1 MEKLRRAT
9 EDYLK
14 TIYLLGGSQLRV
26 RCVDIANRLGI
37 SRASVS
43 VAVKRLCDEG
53 YLVSDATHQVRLTES
68 GLAVAQNTLEKNQ
81 TIRALLLDFGVDE
94 ENADRDACRIEH
106 DISPASFAAMQDWWS
121 RRQRE
126 ERTE

>member
-14 TIYLLGGSQLRV
+14 TIYLLGGSKLRV
-26 RCVDIANRLGI
+26 RCVDIANQLGV

-53 YLVSDATHQVRLTES
+53 YLISDETHQVQLTES
-68 GLAVAQNTLEKNQ
+68 GLAVAQNTLKKNQ
-81 TIRALLLDFGVDE
+81 EIRTLLLDFGVDE
-94 ENADRDACRIEH
+94 ENANRDACLMEH
-106 DISPASFAAMQDWWS
+106 DISLASFSAMQEWWV
-121 RRQRE
+121 RRQKE
-126 ERTE
+126 EQAK